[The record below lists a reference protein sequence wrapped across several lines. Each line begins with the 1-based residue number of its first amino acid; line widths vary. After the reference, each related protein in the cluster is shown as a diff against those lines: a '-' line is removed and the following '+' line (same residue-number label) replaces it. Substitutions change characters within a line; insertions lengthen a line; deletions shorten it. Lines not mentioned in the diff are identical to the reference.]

1 MPRNVAAP
9 ERDRKRP
16 LDGGAG
22 VAILHFRMNVREKGQ
37 RPRGRPPE
45 GDKQRQI
52 LDAGLALFAE
62 RGYHGTAVPL
72 VAEAAGVGT
81 GTIYHYFENKEQL
94 VNAVFRDAKSRM
106 RQALFHE
113 LRTNAAPRDMFLEI
127 WRRLARF
134 ARTDPIAFQ
143 FLEMQDH
150 VPYLDQESLALER
163 EVLAPLWFAGR
174 AISQGRHERALPAET
189 LMALVWGAL
198 VGLVKAERLG
208 YLSLGDEALARA
220 GEAAWAMVAEG
231 AGMNAGASRRTPRP
245 RARS

>member
-1 MPRNVAAP
+1 
-9 ERDRKRP
+9 
-16 LDGGAG
+16 
-22 VAILHFRMNVREKGQ
+22 MNVREKLQ

-52 LDAGLALFAE
+52 LDAALRLFAE

-94 VNAVFRDAKSRM
+94 VNAVFRDAKTRM
-106 RQALFHE
+106 QRALFDQLSLE
-113 LRTNAAPRDMFLEI
+113 GEPRATFLEI
-127 WRRLARF
+127 WKRLARF
-134 ARTDPIAFQ
+134 ARTDPVAFQ

-150 VPYLDQESLALER
+150 VPYLDEESVALER
-163 EVLAPLWFAGR
+163 QVLGPLWLAGQAIAPSAR
-174 AISQGRHERALPAET
+174 ARAVPAET

-198 VGLVKAERLG
+198 VGVVKAERLG
-208 YLSLGDEALARA
+208 YLQVGEESLTRA

-231 AGMNAGASRRTPRP
+231 ARIH
-245 RARS
+245 

>member
-1 MPRNVAAP
+1 
-9 ERDRKRP
+9 
-16 LDGGAG
+16 
-22 VAILHFRMNVREKGQ
+22 MNVREKAQ
-37 RPRGRPPE
+37 RPRGRPPQ

-52 LDAGLALFAE
+52 LDAALALFAE
-62 RGYHGTAVPL
+62 RGFHGTAVPL

-81 GTIYHYFENKEQL
+81 GTIYHYFESKEQL

-106 RQALFHE
+106 RRALFHE
-113 LRTNAAPRDMFLEI
+113 LDTQVEARTLFLDV

-134 ARTDPIAFQ
+134 ARTDPVAFQ

-150 VPYLDQESLALER
+150 VPYLDEESLALER

-174 AISQGRHERALPAET
+174 AISEPGRERALPAET

-198 VGLVKAERLG
+198 VGVVKAERLG
-208 YLSLGDEALARA
+208 YLSISDEALERA
-220 GEAAWAMVAEG
+220 GEAAWAMVAKG
-231 AGMNAGASRRTPRP
+231 AGIDVGASHREERR